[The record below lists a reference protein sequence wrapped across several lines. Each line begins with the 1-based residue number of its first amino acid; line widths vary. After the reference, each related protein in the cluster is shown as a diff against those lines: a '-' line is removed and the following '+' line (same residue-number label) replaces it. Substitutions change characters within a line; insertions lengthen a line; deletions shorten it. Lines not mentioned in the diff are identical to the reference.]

1 MALAEAEPPV
11 SATTAAPSVTAA
23 PAVVPSPAAALR
35 SLFSLFFISQFIFS
49 IILYE
54 SCRVSLQY
62 FAEIIMISIRNSFLA
77 SSKTIASQITT
88 SMADVYASLKD
99 MMTMLTQRVAIKIVS

>member
-1 MALAEAEPPV
+1 MVASTIGVIPPV
-11 SATTAAPSVTAA
+11 DIIPNPIAGA
-23 PAVVPSPAAALR
+23 PAIARAADDTFVILP
-35 SLFSLFFISQFIFS
+35 FIFQCYFS

>member
-1 MALAEAEPPV
+1 
-11 SATTAAPSVTAA
+11 
-23 PAVVPSPAAALR
+23 
-35 SLFSLFFISQFIFS
+35 
-49 IILYE
+49 
-54 SCRVSLQY
+54 
-62 FAEIIMISIRNSFLA
+62 MISIRNSFLA